1 MGTVADLK
9 RLFSLRKLLTLTAV
23 NFLNDIIG
31 VVTYLKLNNILQ
43 SEYSLT
49 YLFGR
54 YFCNE
59 ISTVEYAQFVSF
71 YGIAVFFAVNKVN
84 DDYKK
89 YGAFFLTRLGS
100 KHYVF
105 GKTFSNIIFSF
116 FLCCFSV
123 LQSYITHSVFGIRLL
138 LEEYTCIVVT
148 SFLIMTLLIE
158 ISLLFFSLF
167 KNYVISFL
175 ATFVAMTAYA
185 VAFNIKKISIP
196 SPDNISMGFVY
207 IIIVYFLLMAFR
219 TWKMLSSDF
228 VLSKIKE

>member
-1 MGTVADLK
+1 MGTVADLR
-9 RLFSLRKLLTLTAV
+9 RLFSLKKLMVLIVV
-23 NFLNDIIG
+23 NYINDIICI
-31 VVTYLKLNNILQ
+31 VTYLKLNNILQ
-43 SEYSLT
+43 NEFNLI

-54 YFCNE
+54 FFCNE

-71 YGIAVFFAVNKVN
+71 YGIAIFCAVNKVS

-89 YGAFFLTRLGS
+89 YGIFFLTRLG
-100 KHYVF
+100 KKRYAF

-116 FLCCFSV
+116 FLCCISV
-123 LQSYITHSVFGIRLL
+123 LQSYITHFIFNIRLL

-148 SFLIMTLLIE
+148 SFLTMILLIE

-167 KNYVISFL
+167 KNYILSVL
-175 ATFVAMTAYA
+175 AGFVAMTAYA
-185 VAFNIKKISIP
+185 IVFNIKRIPIP

-207 IIIVYFLLMAFR
+207 IIIVYFLFMAFR